1 MRRLQ
6 CVQLVP
12 AALRALPRVQ
22 LLAGTSAAFVVLWLL
37 AGEAGVERTIVALQY
52 AALMLSLAVATILD
66 EPAGRT
72 VAAVPPPL
80 IWRRGLTIVLVLPG
94 LVLAWAALV
103 ALGGVTGQTAAALT
117 LQLAALVLLTFAL
130 GARLTSGGAVAG
142 PLVALAFLGG
152 QATAP
157 AWVISPDFGEWRWDA
172 LWAGLA
178 AGALLGLALASRDPA
193 CRPAHGRVAARWPL
207 APRHS
212 RW

>member
-12 AALRALPRVQ
+12 AQLRALPRVQ
-22 LLAGTSAAFVVLWLL
+22 LLAGTSAAFVALWLV
-37 AGEAGVERTIVALQY
+37 AGSDGEQMIAALQY

-72 VAAVPPPL
+72 VAAVPPTL
-80 IWRRGLTIVLVLPG
+80 ICRRSLTIALVVPG
-94 LVLAWAALV
+94 LVLAWTALV

-117 LQLAALVLLTFAL
+117 LQLAALVLLTLAL
-130 GARLTSGGAVAG
+130 GARLTSGGTIAG
-142 PLVALAFLGG
+142 PLVALAFLGA
-152 QATAP
+152 QVTAP

-172 LWAGLA
+172 LWVGLA

-193 CRPAHGRVAARWPL
+193 CRRAHGRVAARWPL
-207 APRHS
+207 AVRGS
-212 RW
+212 RC